1 METFMHNNKY
11 ENDAYEEGK
20 IVGSD
25 EGKDE
30 TVDCD
35 KCCQNPCDWTM
46 YGPCLMEQIKFHK

>member
-1 METFMHNNKY
+1 MHNNKY